1 MGKKWLGYFKNN
13 LEFNFFS
20 ALALLIVFVFGFWWF
35 NPSHIPNNFTGWAS
49 AFDIILFGLV
59 SFVIWHQ
66 LIMEVLTW
74 CISSNIR
81 DLRRQ
86 KPVPGLRV
94 AFITTIVP
102 KNEPIELLHK
112 CLPAMVKANYKHN
125 TWILDEGNSD
135 EVKKIC
141 AQYGVFH
148 FSRQGINC
156 FNTQTGK
163 YTKTKGGNHNSW
175 YDTYGDLYDYVA
187 QIDTD
192 FIPKKDFLTKTL
204 GYFKDPKVAF
214 VGTPQIYGNTS
225 QSIVALGAAQQ
236 QYSFYGAVLRGLS
249 GMGMTLLIGANH
261 VIRVAAFKKTNH
273 YTAHLTED
281 LITGMKLHANGWK
294 SVYVPFALAVGEGPS
309 TWSSYFNQQLRWAYG
324 CIDILFN
331 HSGKYFRKMG
341 FKQTLYYFFLQQ
353 HYFSGLAMAVSI
365 LLLSL
370 YFLFGVR
377 AADIDVF
384 KFFITYSVVILVC
397 WLMSI
402 WLQRFDIHRKN
413 EGQLFLAGK
422 IISVAAWPVWFL
434 AFCSLLSGNRLSYK
448 VTPKGEE
455 GNIRKISFGDFI
467 PHLIFAG
474 TAAAG
479 IIVSVFTKQQSLAM
493 LFWAFSTGWIML
505 SLPLLGLFTGI
516 YIKFKFWT
524 KKFLNLFN
532 DRRSGESQAAV
543 SQNSGLLV
551 DSLFLI
557 FAVIFSISSYINK
570 IGFYSDD
577 WSFIGNF
584 TLSQDKSLLGLIKT
598 ATTPNTFM
606 RPLQNI
612 YDAVLFWVF
621 GTGPLG
627 YHLVNSAVLVLI
639 ILMLY
644 LVLRLLKVPR
654 IISLSA
660 SLVFAMMPNYS
671 TDRFWYAAYQVN
683 ISLLLFLLS
692 TYFGLKAFAGK
703 NAKKILWKTIS
714 LGSLILST
722 LSYEVVLPYVFLNMV
737 LFSGSTAGVN
747 QRSGKKVLHQK
758 RTVFILLNFII
769 LLYIVIFKAKTTT
782 RLGGTFN
789 YPMDIINLAVSI
801 FNTHFFEL
809 GLKQPLIWWGIITN
823 NLDKGVFVTALI
835 LFFYIFTYFLM
846 LFFSRPVNLPG
857 NTFLRNS
864 VIAGLSVVFL
874 GYAIFF
880 TNNQVGFSPTG
891 IDNRVAIAA
900 SIGIAFIF
908 VTFFAWAS
916 RTLLGQTSAKVI
928 YSLSISVTC
937 AGGFLVINALA
948 SYWGTAYAQSQSAL
962 SEIRQNFPSPEK
974 NSIIILDGVCPY
986 SGPAPVFESEWDLK
1000 GALQAI
1006 YRDPTIR
1013 ADIVTPRLKVKTEG
1027 IETQIYTFK
1036 ALYEYKNL
1044 FIYNFKTKSV
1054 YPISSADEA
1063 NSYFQK
1069 YNSDFNNGCPPAR
1082 AGNGVSVF

>member
-1 MGKKWLGYFKNN
+1 MSQISTKHFARHF
-13 LEFNFFS
+13 EFNLFS
-20 ALALLIVFVFGFWWF
+20 GLSLIVVFVFAFWWF
-35 NPSHIPNNFTGWAS
+35 NPAHIPDNFTGLS
-49 AFDIILFGLV
+49 SVLDIILFGLV

-81 DLRRQ
+81 DIRRQ
-86 KPVPGLRV
+86 KPVSGLRV

-102 KNEPIELLHK
+102 KNEPVELLHK
-112 CLPAMVKANYKHN
+112 CLPAMVKANYKHD
-125 TWILDEGNSD
+125 TWILDEGNND

-148 FSRQGINC
+148 FSRQGINY

-175 YDTYGDLYDYVA
+175 YDTCGDNYDYVA

-204 GYFKDPKVAF
+204 GYFRDSKVAF
-214 VGTPQIYGNTS
+214 VGTPQIYGNTG

-294 SVYVPFALAVGEGPS
+294 SVYVPFALAIGEGPS
-309 TWSSYFNQQLRWAYG
+309 SWSSYFNQQLRWAYG
-324 CIDILFN
+324 CIDILFR
-331 HSGKYFRKMG
+331 HSGKYFFKMG
-341 FKQTLYYFFLQQ
+341 FRQTLYYFFLQQ

-370 YFLFGVR
+370 YFIFGVR
-377 AADIDVF
+377 AADVDVF
-384 KFFITYSVVILVC
+384 KFFIAYSIVVLVC

-434 AFCSLLSGNRLSYK
+434 AFFSLISGKRLSYK

-467 PHLIFAG
+467 PHVFFAG
-474 TAAAG
+474 IAAAG
-479 IIVSVFTKQQSLAM
+479 IIVSVFTGQQSLAM

-516 YIKFKFWT
+516 YIRLKIWT
-524 KKFLNLFN
+524 VKIINFFVGKKIGGF
-532 DRRSGESQAAV
+532 QKPVPAT
-543 SQNSGLLV
+543 GLLV
-551 DSLFLI
+551 DSLFLF
-557 FAVIFSISSYINK
+557 FAVIFSVTTYINK

-584 TLSQDKSLLGLIKT
+584 TLSADKSLLGLIKT

-612 YDAVLFWVF
+612 YDAVLFWIF
-621 GTGPLG
+621 GTNPLG
-627 YHLVNSAVLVLI
+627 YHLVNSVVLALI
-639 ILMLY
+639 VLMLY
-644 LVLRLLKVPR
+644 LVLRFLKLPR
-654 IISLSA
+654 IISVSV

-692 TYFGLKAFAGK
+692 TYYGLKAFTGE
-703 NAKKILWKTIS
+703 NGKKILWKAVS
-714 LGSLILST
+714 LGSLVLSA

-737 LFSGSTAGVN
+737 LFSGSSTVIN
-747 QRSGKKVLHQK
+747 PESGKKTFRQK

-769 LLYIVIFKAKTTT
+769 FIYIVIFKAKTTT

-809 GLKQPLIWWGIITN
+809 GLKQPVIWWGILTK
-823 NLDKGVFVTALI
+823 NLDVTVLITALV
-835 LFFYIFTYFLM
+835 LFIYIFIYFLM
-846 LFFSRPVNLPG
+846 LFISRPVSLPG
-857 NTFLRNS
+857 NNFLRNS
-864 VIAGLSVVFL
+864 IIAGFSVVFL

-908 VTFFAWAS
+908 VALSAWVS
-916 RTLLGQTSAKVI
+916 RTFLGRNSAGIV
-928 YSLSISVTC
+928 YSLSIAVIC
-937 AGGFLVINALA
+937 AGGFLVINTLA
-948 SYWGTAYAQSQSAL
+948 SYWGTAYAQSQAAL
-962 SEIRQNFPSPEK
+962 SEIKQSFPSPEK
-974 NSIIILDGVCPY
+974 NTIIILDGVCPY

-1006 YRDPTIR
+1006 YNDPTIR
-1013 ADIVTPRLKVKTEG
+1013 ADIVTPRLKVRTGG
-1027 IETQIYTFK
+1027 IETQIYTFT
-1036 ALYEYKNL
+1036 AFYEYKNL

-1063 NSYFQK
+1063 NDYFQK
-1069 YNSDFNNGCPPAR
+1069 YNSDYNNGCPPAK
-1082 AGNGVSVF
+1082 AGNGVTVF